1 MALRFRLI
9 AASAS
14 VLIASLML
22 TGSPLRGDELP
33 GDGSGGDE
41 SVPVCSTH
49 GNVSCGCSIESCTT
63 VNGETRCT
71 LFCKFRYVYS
81 A

>member
-1 MALRFRLI
+1 MAKRFRFITL
-9 AASAS
+9 SAS
-14 VLIASLML
+14 VLMASLML
-22 TGSPLRGDELP
+22 TGSPLRGDDFP
-33 GDGSGGDE
+33 DDGSGGDG
-41 SVPVCSTH
+41 SVPECSTH
-49 GNVSCGCSIESCTT
+49 GNVSCGCSIVSCST